1 MELNIATKHRAA
13 SLESGKKANS
23 LPGILPGLSGETA
36 GNRPTIVLPH
46 SEPLSEEQ
54 KKKLEPMIGLFGLD
68 VITCF

>member
-1 MELNIATKHRAA
+1 MELNIATKHRAV
-13 SLESGKKANS
+13 SLDGCKKANA
-23 LPGILPGLSGETA
+23 LPGILPGIAGEA
-36 GNRPTIVLPH
+36 GGNRPTIVLPH